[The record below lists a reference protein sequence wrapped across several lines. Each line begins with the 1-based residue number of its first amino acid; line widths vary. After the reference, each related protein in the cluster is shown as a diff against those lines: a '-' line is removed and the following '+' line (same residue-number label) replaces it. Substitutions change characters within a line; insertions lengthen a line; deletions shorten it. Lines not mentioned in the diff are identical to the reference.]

1 MDLNIDNTSQIK
13 TIVNIT
19 NKKHFLENLKNIL
32 MDLFLISYIRNL
44 IF

>member
-19 NKKHFLENLKNIL
+19 NKKQFLKNLKNIL